1 MKKSFIKI
9 FQEENFI
16 GAGVVKTNLWSIMV
30 FLLIVVFGLFYMNQ
44 SVRNDYT
51 QVKEAAN
58 LQIQLQTLENALV
71 DQETGQR
78 GYLLTRDISFLEPFD
93 RGSMYYQVAASELM
107 DRLENYPEYID
118 QTRKL
123 IDTGTTW
130 KVRYG
135 DKQVHEAMTG
145 HQVTSEE
152 LLSGKKQFDSFR
164 QQQDMLFKKFEDLR
178 NRLRA
183 EMLRNI
189 TLTLVGMGTMFV
201 LFQCIML
208 YFIQRGLR
216 RITIPIVQLDKA
228 VSSYANGNISAELPA
243 YSSSNEIGRL
253 IHTFEDMRLEMQK
266 DQRLLGYTYQM
277 INTLNQAKSVQHV
290 YQETLM
296 GIWNIIECE
305 RISIITQNADRS
317 FTIKSSIYHGV
328 IDHKEVSLGG
338 EQKDVHELLEG
349 GFSMIHEDWNVYR
362 PTGSVTDYLHE
373 QGIRSSMHII
383 LRKEARVVGV
393 LNLMS
398 PEQNHFSIQQK
409 NRVEKLAPMIVTAIE
424 NARETDKIQRLA
436 MRDGLTGLWNRRYF
450 DESLHHLMT
459 RVVTADT
466 ERHLLSLILLD
477 VDHFKSFNDNWG
489 HQEGDLVLKHLG
501 RVLNDYC
508 RPGDLTVR
516 YGGEEFAVLL
526 PDTSLSEA
534 RSVAERL
541 RKLIEL
547 ESPSRKYAVTASF
560 GVAEWDGYQLGEE
573 LVHAADEALYQ
584 AKDEGRNRVC
594 CYNPKSADQATEA
607 G

>member
-1 MKKSFIKI
+1 MKKSLIKM

-16 GAGVVKTNLWSIMV
+16 GAGVIKTNLWSIIV
-30 FLLIVVFGLFYMNQ
+30 FLLVVVFGLFYMNQ
-44 SVRNDYT
+44 SVRNDYA
-51 QVKEAAN
+51 QVKEVAN
-58 LQIQLQTLENALV
+58 LQIALQLLENALV

-93 RGSMYYQVAASELM
+93 RGNMQFQMISSDIME
-107 DRLENYPEYID
+107 RLDSHPEYKD
-118 QTRKL
+118 KMQKL
-123 IDTGTTW
+123 IDTGTNW
-130 KVRYG
+130 KVNYG
-135 DKQVHEAMTG
+135 DKQVHQTMSG

-152 LLSGKKQFDSFR
+152 LQSGKKQFDSFR
-164 QQQDMLFKKFEDLR
+164 AQQSVLSKEFEDLR
-178 NRLRA
+178 NYLRTQ
-183 EMLRNI
+183 MLRNI
-189 TLTLVGMGTMFV
+189 TITLFGIGTMFI

-228 VSSYANGNISAELPA
+228 VSSYANGSISAELPA

-253 IHTFEDMRLEMQK
+253 IHTFEEMRQEMQK

-296 GIWNIIECE
+296 GIWNMIECE
-305 RISIITQNADRS
+305 RISIITQNTDRTFS
-317 FTIKSSIYHGV
+317 IKSSIYHGV
-328 IDHKEVSLGG
+328 IDHKEIALGG
-338 EQKDVHELLEG
+338 EQKDVNELLEG
-349 GFSMIHEDWNVYR
+349 GFSMIHENWDVYR

-373 QGIRSSMHII
+373 KGIRSSMHII

-398 PEQNHFSIQQK
+398 MEQDHFSIQQK
-409 NRVEKLAPMIVTAIE
+409 VQVEKLAPMIVTAIE

-450 DESLHHLMT
+450 DESLYQLMSR
-459 RVVTADT
+459 RVSVDA
-466 ERHLLSLILLD
+466 ESHLLCLILLD

-508 RPGDLTVR
+508 RPGDMTVR

-526 PDTSLSEA
+526 PDTSLYEA

-547 ESPSRKYAVTASF
+547 ESPSRKYSVTASF
-560 GVAEWDGYQLGEE
+560 GVAEWDGTQSAEQLIQE
-573 LVHAADEALYQ
+573 ADDALYR

-594 CYNPKSADQATEA
+594 CSDTKRGDQTSEA

>member
-1 MKKSFIKI
+1 MKKSLIKM

-30 FLLIVVFGLFYMNQ
+30 FLLVVVFGLFYMNQ
-44 SVRNDYT
+44 SVRNDYG
-51 QVKEAAN
+51 QVKEAAD
-58 LQIQLQTLENALV
+58 LQIKILSLENALV

-78 GYLLTRDISFLEPFD
+78 GFLLTGDITFLEPFD
-93 RGSMYYQVAASELM
+93 RGSMQYQAIASEIM
-107 DRLENYPEYID
+107 DRLENHPEYKE
-118 QTRKL
+118 QMQQL
-123 IDTGTTW
+123 IDAGTNW
-130 KVRYG
+130 KVNYG
-135 DKQVHEAMTG
+135 DKQVHEAMSG
-145 HQVTSEE
+145 HEVTSAE
-152 LLSGKKQFDSFR
+152 LMAGKKQFDSFR
-164 QQQDMLFKKFEDLR
+164 EQQVVLGKEFENLR
-178 NRLRA
+178 NQLRA
-183 EMLRNI
+183 QMLRNI
-189 TLTLVGMGTMFV
+189 VITLTGMGTIFV

-228 VSSYANGNISAELPA
+228 VSSYANGSISAELPA

-253 IHTFEDMRLEMQK
+253 IHTFEEMRQEMQK

-296 GIWNIIECE
+296 GIWNMIECE

-317 FTIKSSIYHGV
+317 FSIKSSIYHGV
-328 IDHKEVSLGG
+328 IDHKEIALGG
-338 EQKDVHELLEG
+338 EQKDVNELLEG

-362 PTGSVTDYLHE
+362 PTGAVTDHLHE
-373 QGIRSSMHII
+373 KGIRSSMHII

-398 PEQNHFSIQQK
+398 PEQDHFSIQQK
-409 NRVEKLAPMIVTAIE
+409 VRVEKLAPMIVTAIE

-450 DESLHHLMT
+450 DESLYQLMSR
-459 RVVTADT
+459 RVSGDA
-466 ERHLLSLILLD
+466 EHHLLSLILLD

-508 RPGDLTVR
+508 RPGDMTVR

-526 PDTSLSEA
+526 PDTSLYEA

-560 GVAEWDGYQLGEE
+560 GVTEWDGSQSAEQLIQ
-573 LVHAADEALYQ
+573 AADDALYR

-594 CYNPKSADQATEA
+594 CSDPNFDDRTSEV

>member
-1 MKKSFIKI
+1 MRKSFIKI
-9 FQEENFI
+9 LREENFV

-30 FLLIVVFGLFYMNQ
+30 FLLVVVVGLFYMNE
-44 SVRNDYT
+44 SVRSDYG
-51 QVKEAAN
+51 QVKQAAD
-58 LQIQLQTLENALV
+58 LQIRLLSLENSLI

-78 GYLLTRDISFLEPFD
+78 GYLLTRDTSFLEPFD
-93 RGSMYYQVAASELM
+93 RGNMEYQAIANDLM
-107 DRLENYPEYID
+107 ERLESYPEYQGKMQQLTDAGI
-118 QTRKL
+118 K
-123 IDTGTTW
+123 W
-130 KVRYG
+130 KINYG
-135 DKQVHEAMTG
+135 DKQVHETMSG

-152 LLSGKKQFDSFR
+152 LRAGKQQFDSFR
-164 QQQDMLFKKFEDLR
+164 DQKAVLSKEFEQLR
-178 NRLRA
+178 NQLRA
-183 EMLRNI
+183 TMLRNI
-189 TLTLVGMGTMFV
+189 VITLIGIGSVFMI
-201 LFQCIML
+201 FQGIML
-208 YFIQRGLR
+208 YFIQRGLH

-228 VSSYANGNISAELPA
+228 MSSYANGSISAEMPA
-243 YSSSNEIGRL
+243 YSSANEIGRL
-253 IHTFEDMRLEMQK
+253 IHTFKEMRQEMQK

-296 GIWNIIECE
+296 GIWNVIECE

-317 FTIKSSIYHGV
+317 FTIKSSIYNGI
-328 IDHKEVSLGG
+328 IDHKEVALGG

-362 PTGSVTDYLHE
+362 PTGTITDYLHA

-398 PEQNHFSIQQK
+398 SEQDHFSIQQK

-436 MRDGLTGLWNRRYF
+436 MRDGLTGLWNRRHF
-450 DESLHHLMT
+450 DESMQQLMG
-459 RVVTADT
+459 RVITADA

-526 PDTSLSEA
+526 PDTSLNEA

-560 GVAEWDGYQLGEE
+560 GVAEWDGYQSAEQLIQ
-573 LVHAADEALYQ
+573 AADEALYR

-594 CYNPKSADQATEA
+594 CYNAESADRATEA